1 MSRSRKKTPYSGDR
15 KDRGYKKYANRKV
28 RRRLKNPEA
37 NYNHKE
43 YKKVFSSYDIC
54 DYCTLAG
61 DFETFYK
68 DEISR
73 WYRWQVYPHLNYDFP
88 TCEKAYQDY
97 MRYYIRK

>member
-1 MSRSRKKTPYSGDR
+1 MSRSRKKTPYCGDR

-73 WYRWQVYPHLNYDFP
+73 WYRWQVYHLNYDFP
-88 TCEKAYQDY
+88 TREKAYQDY